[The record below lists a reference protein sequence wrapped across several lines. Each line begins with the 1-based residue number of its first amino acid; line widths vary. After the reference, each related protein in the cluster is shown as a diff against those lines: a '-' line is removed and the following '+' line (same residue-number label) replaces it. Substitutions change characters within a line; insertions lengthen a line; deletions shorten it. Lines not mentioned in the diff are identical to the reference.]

1 MQATTSNDGGG
12 DWAPQK
18 FTALQQTVQKT
29 TTAAL
34 GAAKAQTALAK
45 ATMAAAKA
53 ARNAI
58 AGFDELH
65 IATEAAGKKGS
76 GGKGGGKKGSGKK
89 STAKKEAEEEVSALE
104 QLAERALAAFT
115 ALEARLRILFAPTI
129 LAWQAAFSQIGAAL
143 TAAFAKMQ
151 LAANALWDNALR
163 PLWDYLVNVFVPGIV
178 NTFSTTFAP
187 IFATIAT
194 AAIEVFA
201 KGFVLA
207 CTLIQDAVNTLILPA
222 LQFLQQV
229 FTDICA
235 SIALAWQ
242 TYGAALIE
250 NFMGIVDQII
260 ALIETLYTTVIQPVL
275 AGIGAALQTLWN
287 DHLAP
292 LWQNVTAFLAE
303 VGVALLALW
312 NQILLPFITFMVSTF
327 GPVIAKVIT
336 VLSGIIGGVVGVVA
350 DVVGSILGALRG
362 LMEFLAGVF
371 TGDWARAWE
380 GIKGIFGGV
389 WNAIVGLLKGAVNTI
404 IDCVNALV
412 RGVAYG
418 INGVVRA
425 LNTIHVTIPKWV
437 PVYGGQSFGVSL
449 PSVSAPQIPRLAK
462 GAVLP
467 PNAEFLAV
475 LGDQKNGRNLE
486 TPEKLLRQI
495 LREETAESMGKFEAN
510 QPVEL
515 ALDGNVFYR
524 TMLKIKAERGMTI
537 GGVFADAT

>member
-1 MQATTSNDGGG
+1 MHATPPSGGS
-12 DWAPQK
+12 DWTPQK
-18 FTALQQTVQKT
+18 FTVLQETVKQTA
-29 TTAAL
+29 TAAL
-34 GAAKAQTALAK
+34 GAAKAQNALAK
-45 ATMAAAKA
+45 ATVSAAKA
-53 ARNAI
+53 AKNAI

-65 IATEAAGKKGS
+65 IATTAAGKKGS
-76 GGKGGGKKGSGKK
+76 SGKKGGSGKK
-89 STAKKEAEEEVSALE
+89 STAKKEAEEEVSALT
-104 QLAERALAAFT
+104 QLAAAALAAFE

-129 LAWQAAFSQIGAAL
+129 MAWHAAFLQIGAAL
-143 TAAFAKMQ
+143 TAAFAQMEF
-151 LAANALWDNALR
+151 AANALWNNALS
-163 PLWDYLVNVFVPGIV
+163 PLWNYLVNVFVPGIV
-178 NTFSTTFAP
+178 NAFSTTFAP
-187 IFATIAT
+187 MFAAVAS

-201 KGFVLA
+201 NGFTLA
-207 CTLIQDAVNTLILPA
+207 CTLIQNAVATLIIPA
-222 LQFLQQV
+222 LQFLQQM
-229 FTDICA
+229 FTDVCA
-235 SIALAWQ
+235 AIAFAWQ
-242 TYGAALIE
+242 SYGAALIA
-250 NFMGIVDQII
+250 NFMGVCEQII

-275 AGIGAALQTLWN
+275 LGIGAALQTLWN

-292 LWQNVTAFLAE
+292 LWQNISAFLAQ
-303 VGVALLALW
+303 VGAAVLGLW
-312 NQILLPFITFMVSTF
+312 NQILLPFITFMVTTL
-327 GPVIAKVIT
+327 GPVITKVIT
-336 VLSGIIGGVVGVVA
+336 ALSAIIGGIAGVVA
-350 DVVGSILGALRG
+350 DVVGSILDALRG

-380 GIKGIFGGV
+380 GIKNIFGGV

-412 RGVAYG
+412 RGVASG
-418 INGVVRA
+418 INGIIRA
-425 LNTIHVTIPKWV
+425 MNSIQISIPKWV
-437 PVYGGQSFGVSL
+437 PVYGGKSFGVSL

-495 LREETAESMGKFEAN
+495 MREETAQSTGRFEAN

-524 TMLKIKAERGMTI
+524 TMLKIKAERGVSI